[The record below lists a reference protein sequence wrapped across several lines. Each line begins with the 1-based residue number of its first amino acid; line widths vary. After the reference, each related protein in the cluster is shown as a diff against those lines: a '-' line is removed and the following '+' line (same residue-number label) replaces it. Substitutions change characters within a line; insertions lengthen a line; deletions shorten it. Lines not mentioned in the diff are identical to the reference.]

1 MSANRFSATVVQLR
15 PLLWPFVWIHC
26 LTGFVMASGRDALG
40 LSAEA
45 WLRGLVTGGVW
56 AVLLSGAATGLTSLF
71 RAFPLQEE
79 LGSDDTPSH
88 PPEGEVL
95 GWTAVC
101 MLLLGL
107 AISPTIT
114 WRFFDVYLVGM
125 VVAVLHATPPVRLG
139 RFRLSSFCIQAAGY
153 GALTLYAGFTA
164 AGANRVQGR
173 LAVLYLSGF
182 AVLFLALRLLFWMES
197 SRLMPLLYATCVLGG
212 FVCLGLAEVQ
222 MGSGWRVAALGL
234 PPLAA
239 WVVLGLARFLGRGRQ
254 GHVLKPVVALGGWLL
269 TDLAVG
275 LSALLR

>member
-45 WLRGLVTGGVW
+45 WLRGLLVTGGVW
-56 AVLLSGAATGLTSLF
+56 AVLLSGAATGLASLF
-71 RAFPLQEE
+71 RAFPSEE
-79 LGSDDTPSH
+79 PLDSETQPR
-88 PPEGEVL
+88 PPAGEVL
-95 GWTAVC
+95 GWTALC

-107 AISPTIT
+107 VISPTIT
-114 WRFFDVYLVGM
+114 WRFFDVYLIGL
-125 VVAVLHATPPVRLG
+125 VVAVFHAVPPVRLG

-164 AGANRVQGR
+164 AGVNRVQGR
-173 LAVLYLSGF
+173 MAVLYLSGF

-197 SRLMPLLYATCVLGG
+197 SRLMPLLYATCVLGA

-222 MGSGWRVAALGL
+222 MGSGWRAAALGL

-239 WVVLGLARFLGRGRQ
+239 WVILGLARFLGRGRQ

-269 TDLAVG
+269 TDIAVG